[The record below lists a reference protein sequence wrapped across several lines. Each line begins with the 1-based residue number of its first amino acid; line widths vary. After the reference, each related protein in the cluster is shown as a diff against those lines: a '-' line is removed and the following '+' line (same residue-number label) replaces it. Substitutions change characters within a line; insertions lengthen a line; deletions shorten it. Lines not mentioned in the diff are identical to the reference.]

1 MSDVNDKVTSTN
13 RALDLAASGGAGGG
27 GGGTGGGISGSNPFG
42 IFPGMPGGGG
52 GGGSTYPGGGAG
64 GQGGVYSPAPPKF
77 SFNRFIVEP
86 YISTREVKTA
96 TTGGR
101 TGFAVIEQKVAVKA
115 LRVLVDVVL
124 DMNVKVGSSYSVDG
138 ASQSQF
144 GPLTVKAGSTV
155 FIREE
160 LLHTQVWA
168 KQIMESEYLGKF
180 MIVDKQFI
188 EFVQPI

>member
-1 MSDVNDKVTSTN
+1 MSDVNDKVTTLS
-13 RALDLAASGGAGGG
+13 RALELSGQGSGGS
-27 GGGTGGGISGSNPFG
+27 GGTGGISGGPFNPFNPYPAG
-42 IFPGMPGGGG
+42 GGGG
-52 GGGSTYPGGGAG
+52 GGGSTFPGGSG
-64 GQGGVYSPAPPKF
+64 GQGGYIAPPPPAKF

-96 TTGGR
+96 TTGGK

-115 LRVLVDVVL
+115 LRVLVDVIL
-124 DMNVKVGSSYSVDG
+124 DLQTQVGMSFQIGG
-138 ASQSQF
+138 AAKADF
-144 GPLTVKAGSTV
+144 GPMTIKAGSYV

-180 MIVDKQFI
+180 MIVEKQFI
-188 EFVQPI
+188 EFVQPA